1 VNFLLRLNHEFTY
14 VEVGELEFL
23 GIQISTVDQL
33 WPHFAPCEMMPP
45 CVLSKGLT
53 DPTKGFG
60 DMAAF
65 GSKTWGVFKLKFQ
78 THLVEKGLKKPWIKQ
93 VEL

>member
-1 VNFLLRLNHEFTY
+1 MNFLLRLNHEFTY
-14 VEVGELEFL
+14 VEIGELMRIGVL

-45 CVLSKGLT
+45 CFFHGQGLT

-65 GSKTWGVFKLKFQ
+65 GSKTWGVFKLKITNTFGRKRF
-78 THLVEKGLKKPWIKQ
+78 EKT
-93 VEL
+93 VD